1 MNLARAIG
9 VVVFVYGVVTVGHA
23 QTNWPQFRGD
33 VAGVITDGSTLP
45 ESWGPDEN
53 VAWRVDIPGRSWSSP
68 IVWGE
73 HVFLLTVMPASGGS
87 GELQP
92 VQPTENYRAR
102 SLGGAMTGGDIV
114 QPGDTLEWVLYDV
127 DFETGETRW
136 SQTLHSSVPSMPTH
150 QKSTFAS
157 ETPVTDGE
165 RVYVYLADIGL
176 FAFDFQGNEEWS
188 VPLDWV
194 PRRDWGAASSPIL
207 HDGRIYIVNDSESQ
221 SYVAAYEASTG
232 NEIWRTDRDE
242 ATNWSTPFVWENDV
256 RTELVTTGR
265 DGVRSYSM
273 EGDVL
278 WELHGM
284 SSLVIPT
291 PFAAHDLLFINSGY
305 IADSHR
311 PVYAV
316 RAGAAGDI
324 SLGEGSTSNDYV
336 VWSHPQLGSYN
347 PSSLVY
353 GDYHYTLLDRGI
365 LMVYDARTGVEVY
378 PRKRVTAGTLF
389 TASPWAYNGKIF
401 ALSEDGDT
409 FVIKAGDEFEL
420 IGKNS
425 LNEMTMA
432 TPAIARGSIFLR
444 TASKL
449 YRIAENAGN

>member
-1 MNLARAIG
+1 MSLLLI
-9 VVVFVYGVVTVGHA
+9 FVISYKKVA
-23 QTNWPQFRGD
+23 SQT
-33 VAGVITDGSTLP
+33 P
-45 ESWGPDEN
+45 ESSIN
-53 VAWRVDIPGRSWSSP
+53 LVPGK
-68 IVWGE
+68 
-73 HVFLLTVMPASGGS
+73 LLRNGS
-87 GELQP
+87 GFNFVPNSQNDGFNIPLGDYPFENEPAEGQEIIFGIRPEHICIPNPSLKTQMSVELK
-92 VQPTENYRAR
+92 PTLIEN
-102 SLGGAMTGGDIV
+102 TGYE
-114 QPGDTLEWVLYDV
+114 QN
-127 DFETGETRW
+127 
-136 SQTLHSSVPSMPTH
+136 
-150 QKSTFAS
+150 
-157 ETPVTDGE
+157 VT
-165 RVYVYLADIGL
+165 
-176 FAFDFQGNEEWS
+176 FDFQGNEEWS

>member
-1 MNLARAIG
+1 
-9 VVVFVYGVVTVGHA
+9 
-23 QTNWPQFRGD
+23 
-33 VAGVITDGSTLP
+33 
-45 ESWGPDEN
+45 
-53 VAWRVDIPGRSWSSP
+53 
-68 IVWGE
+68 
-73 HVFLLTVMPASGGS
+73 
-87 GELQP
+87 
-92 VQPTENYRAR
+92 
-102 SLGGAMTGGDIV
+102 MTGGDIV

>member
-1 MNLARAIG
+1 
-9 VVVFVYGVVTVGHA
+9 
-23 QTNWPQFRGD
+23 
-33 VAGVITDGSTLP
+33 
-45 ESWGPDEN
+45 
-53 VAWRVDIPGRSWSSP
+53 
-68 IVWGE
+68 
-73 HVFLLTVMPASGGS
+73 
-87 GELQP
+87 
-92 VQPTENYRAR
+92 
-102 SLGGAMTGGDIV
+102 
-114 QPGDTLEWVLYDV
+114 
-127 DFETGETRW
+127 
-136 SQTLHSSVPSMPTH
+136 
-150 QKSTFAS
+150 
-157 ETPVTDGE
+157 
-165 RVYVYLADIGL
+165 
-176 FAFDFQGNEEWS
+176 
-188 VPLDWV
+188 
-194 PRRDWGAASSPIL
+194 
-207 HDGRIYIVNDSESQ
+207 
-221 SYVAAYEASTG
+221 
-232 NEIWRTDRDE
+232 
-242 ATNWSTPFVWENDV
+242 
-256 RTELVTTGR
+256 
-265 DGVRSYSM
+265 
-273 EGDVL
+273 
-278 WELHGM
+278 M

-324 SLGEGSTSNDYV
+324 SLGEGSTSNDSV